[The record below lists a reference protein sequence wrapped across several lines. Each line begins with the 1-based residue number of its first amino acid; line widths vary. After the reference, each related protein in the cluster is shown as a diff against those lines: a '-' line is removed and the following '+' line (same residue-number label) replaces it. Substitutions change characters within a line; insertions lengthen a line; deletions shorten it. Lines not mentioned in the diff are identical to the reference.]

1 LPAAAGAMLLPA
13 GHILLA
19 LIALAGSPTQS
30 REAAPAL
37 PRLAPDTFPAA
48 SRDALTH
55 LYKQALARPN
65 DASAVGALGRVLQA
79 WEQWDAAHAAYARAQ
94 ALAPKTF
101 EWHYL
106 DAVVLQRLVRHREAV
121 DTLRRALTADP
132 GYLPARL
139 RLAEALFEVGDLQ
152 ESRTLFE
159 PLVSIPATE
168 PAALVGLGRIAA
180 AQGRHDDAVRA
191 FERAITL
198 FPELGAAYYGL
209 ARSYR
214 ALGRSADAQR
224 AAGQHALYGARW
236 PRLDDSVLGS
246 VTAVREDARATLQ
259 RGISLSEAGEV
270 AGAIEA
276 HTRALASD
284 PSLIQAHANLV
295 GLYGR
300 ARDWTKAEE
309 HYRTA
314 VAKGFNN
321 AQMHYD
327 YAVVL
332 GLQGHW
338 DEADAAYRKALEV
351 NPLHPQSRNNLGQI
365 LERRRDFDGALGEYR
380 QAVEAQPTFRL
391 ARFNLGRMWLVKGG
405 TEQAIA
411 AFEALREPVDAE
423 TPRYLFAL
431 STALVRAGKVEDGRR
446 LAAEAQQ
453 LAEKFG
459 QTDFARAI
467 AAELAKLK

>member
-1 LPAAAGAMLLPA
+1 MLLPA
-13 GHILLA
+13 GHILLSV
-19 LIALAGSPTQS
+19 IALAGSPTQS
-30 REAAPAL
+30 REAPPAL
-37 PRLAPDTFPAA
+37 PRLAPETFPAA
-48 SRDALTH
+48 SRDALTR

-65 DASAVGALGRVLQA
+65 DAAAVGALGRVLQA

-94 ALAPKTF
+94 ALAPRTF

-106 DAVVLQRLVRHREAV
+106 DAVVLQRIVRHREAV
-121 DTLRRALTADP
+121 DALRSALSVDP
-132 GYLPARL
+132 GYLPAKL
-139 RLAEALFEVGDLQ
+139 RLAEALFETGDLQ
-152 ESRTLFE
+152 QSKSLFE
-159 PLVSIPATE
+159 PLVSVPATE

-180 AQGRHDDAVRA
+180 AEGRHDAAVRA

-224 AAGQHALYGARW
+224 AVEQHAQYGARW
-236 PRLDDSVLGS
+236 PRLDDPVLGS
-246 VTAVREDARATLQ
+246 VGAVREDARATLQ
-259 RGISLSEAGEV
+259 RGISLSEAGDV

-284 PSLIQAHANLV
+284 PSLIQVHANLV

-300 ARDWTKAEE
+300 AGDWAKAEE
-309 HYRTA
+309 HYRAA
-314 VAKGFNN
+314 VTKGFNN
-321 AQMHYD
+321 ADMHYD

-332 GLQGHW
+332 GLQGRW
-338 DEADAAYRKALEV
+338 DAAEDAYRKALAV
-351 NPLHPQSRNNLGQI
+351 NPLHAHARNNLGQI
-365 LERRRDFDGALGEYR
+365 LERRKNFDGATAEYR
-380 QAVEAQPTFRL
+380 QALASQPAFRL
-391 ARFNLGRMWLVKGG
+391 ARFNLGRMQLVKGD
-405 TEQAIA
+405 TQQAIA

-431 STALVRAGKVEDGRR
+431 STALVRAGRVEDGRR
-446 LAAEAQQ
+446 LAAEAQA
-453 LAEKFG
+453 LAVKFG
-459 QTDFARAI
+459 QAEFARAI